1 MEGREGLNTA
11 FIMLPIDIV
20 APGRFL
26 NSCSGKTVCCSIAAV
41 GPGER
46 GWTMDTGE
54 QGKTAGER
62 DCSASKAAAAQDIQK
77 QLRTPS
83 SSSGHSKAAGE
94 DTQRQLGCSR
104 TGLEELL

>member
-26 NSCSGKTVCCSIAAV
+26 NSCSDKTVCCSIAAV

-46 GWTMDTGE
+46 GWTMDTGQ
-54 QGKTAGER
+54 QGKARLQENGI
-62 DCSASKAAAAQDIQK
+62 AAQARLQ
-77 QLRTPS
+77 QLRTFKS
-83 SSSGHSKAAGE
+83 S
-94 DTQRQLGCSR
+94 R
-104 TGLEELL
+104 